1 MKTLSIDI
9 ETYSDVNLAKCGV
22 YKYAS
27 SPGFEILLFGYSFDG
42 NEVQVIDLAQGEHLP
57 QELIDA
63 LTDNSVT
70 KWAFNAN
77 FERVCLSR
85 YLADIRRQNNM
96 AIKGIDV
103 SVWQGAIDFNAVRNS
118 GVDFVIIRAGYGT
131 NSKDKYFEENYR
143 KAKAAE
149 LHVGAYWYSYAD
161 SFSEAVQEAE
171 MFLSTLAGKQFDYPV
186 FLDMEE
192 KKQIEAGTDFCSGL
206 IKSFC
211 DRLEAAGYFAGFY
224 TSASFAG
231 SVVTDAVRKRYCYW
245 CAQWADACSY
255 EDSCGIW
262 QHSSNGSVPGINGR
276 VDMDWSYQDFPTV
289 IIGGGFNGYSKSADD
304 TPTPVASK
312 TVDELAHEVL
322 AGNWGNGEDRKNRL
336 TAAGYDYDSVQSE
349 VNELCG
355 VHNKPQPVYYTVKS
369 GDTLSA
375 IARQYGTTVSAIQ
388 SMNSSLIQ
396 NVNLILVGWK
406 IRVK

>member
-1 MKTLSIDI
+1 
-9 ETYSDVNLAKCGV
+9 
-22 YKYAS
+22 
-27 SPGFEILLFGYSFDG
+27 
-42 NEVQVIDLAQGEHLP
+42 
-57 QELIDA
+57 
-63 LTDNSVT
+63 
-70 KWAFNAN
+70 
-77 FERVCLSR
+77 
-85 YLADIRRQNNM
+85 
-96 AIKGIDV
+96 
-103 SVWQGAIDFNAVRNS
+103 
-118 GVDFVIIRAGYGT
+118 
-131 NSKDKYFEENYR
+131 
-143 KAKAAE
+143 
-149 LHVGAYWYSYAD
+149 
-161 SFSEAVQEAE
+161 
-171 MFLSTLAGKQFDYPV
+171 
-186 FLDMEE
+186 MEE

-206 IKSFC
+206 IKTFC

-375 IARQYGTTVSAIQ
+375 IARQYDTTVSAIQ

>member
-1 MKTLSIDI
+1 
-9 ETYSDVNLAKCGV
+9 
-22 YKYAS
+22 
-27 SPGFEILLFGYSFDG
+27 
-42 NEVQVIDLAQGEHLP
+42 
-57 QELIDA
+57 
-63 LTDNSVT
+63 
-70 KWAFNAN
+70 
-77 FERVCLSR
+77 
-85 YLADIRRQNNM
+85 
-96 AIKGIDV
+96 
-103 SVWQGAIDFNAVRNS
+103 
-118 GVDFVIIRAGYGT
+118 
-131 NSKDKYFEENYR
+131 
-143 KAKAAE
+143 
-149 LHVGAYWYSYAD
+149 
-161 SFSEAVQEAE
+161 

-224 TSASFAG
+224 TSATFAG

-304 TPTPVASK
+304 TATPAASK